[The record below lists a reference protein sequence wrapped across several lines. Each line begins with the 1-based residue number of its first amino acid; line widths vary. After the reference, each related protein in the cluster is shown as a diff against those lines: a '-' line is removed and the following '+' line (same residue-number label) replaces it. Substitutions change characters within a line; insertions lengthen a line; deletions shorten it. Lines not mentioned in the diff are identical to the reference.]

1 MFKLQTHNQAEQTTS
16 MGWYSLMSGNPVPW
30 RPKYAMCL
38 HGSPLDCDAAGIVFF
53 LKEELS
59 YVRGLCEAEQNGHA
73 SNS

>member
-1 MFKLQTHNQAEQTTS
+1 
-16 MGWYSLMSGNPVPW
+16 
-30 RPKYAMCL
+30 MCL